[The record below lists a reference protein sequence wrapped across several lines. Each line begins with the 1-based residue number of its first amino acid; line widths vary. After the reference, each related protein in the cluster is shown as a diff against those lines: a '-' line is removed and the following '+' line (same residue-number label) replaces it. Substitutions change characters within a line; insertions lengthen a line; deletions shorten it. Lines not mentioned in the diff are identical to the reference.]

1 VSTDNVSFARFPS
14 ISTTAAPV
22 GNKGININN
31 VTNLGGVHPV
41 LAHAFENNL
50 NPFNPDEA
58 GGDPFDLDDL
68 LNDPL
73 VQNGLVNLDDINYI
87 RLIDIPGDGSC
98 FDSRGHPIYDP
109 TEPLIDGADID
120 AISIINYQI

>member
-1 VSTDNVSFARFPS
+1 
-14 ISTTAAPV
+14 
-22 GNKGININN
+22 
-31 VTNLGGVHPV
+31 L
-41 LAHAFENNL
+41 ENDL
-50 NPFNPDEA
+50 DPFNPDEA

-73 VQNGLVNLDDINYI
+73 VQEGLVDLDNINYI

-98 FDSRGHPIYDP
+98 LDSLGNPIYDP
-109 TEPLIDGADID
+109 TEPNIDGADID